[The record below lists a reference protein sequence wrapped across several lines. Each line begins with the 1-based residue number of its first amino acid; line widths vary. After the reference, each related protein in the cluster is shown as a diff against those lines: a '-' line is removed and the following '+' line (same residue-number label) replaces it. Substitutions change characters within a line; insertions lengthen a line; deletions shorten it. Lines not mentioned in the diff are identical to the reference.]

1 MRSGAAGQSAQ
12 ALTMGALLLA
22 VLAATLSCTGG
33 DEDAAAPVVASG
45 AAGTPL
51 AVPPGRYVAITVGA
65 LHACALTRSGAVQCW
80 GSNEHGQLD
89 VPPGRYESIDAGSAN
104 TCAVTVEGGIACWGR
119 GGLWG
124 WPPPRHYVSVSTTG
138 SDTCAVTDSNGV
150 VCWDYSG
157 PSAFHD
163 AASDPFVAVSV
174 GVMVHIDWA
183 DYTTCG
189 LKESGE
195 LVCWGSRGLHVVLP
209 GRYRAVSSTGDG
221 VCALTQQREPV
232 CLSGS
237 HGDAP
242 PGSYTA
248 LSASPHH
255 ACALTEDG
263 KAVCWTRYYTRLT
276 PPDPAPAPY
285 RAISVGVSP
294 RRFGIGD
301 SHRAFACALTDAGE
315 AICWEATDVRVERPD
330 PDPNRYVQVADGAH
344 HTCALTDEGE
354 VVCWGWNS
362 SGQADAPPGLYRAI
376 TAGARHSCALTLE
389 GQAVCWGYRSPG
401 ETHTLPGRYR
411 QIDAKAS
418 GYMTCA
424 LTWDHGAACWDRG
437 APDVHPGSYS
447 AIAAA
452 GVQACGLTDIGEVL
466 CWRQEWARDTYYEL
480 PVGRYASIS
489 GGRLHT
495 CVHSPGGEV
504 ACWGSDSSVGTD
516 VPPGLY
522 TAISAG
528 DFHTCALTDRQAA
541 VCWERGNWAE
551 QIDTPPGRY
560 TAISAGVA
568 RTCAVTVAGEVVCW
582 GDVEYTRLP
591 FSTW

>member
-12 ALTMGALLLA
+12 ALTIGALLLA
-22 VLAATLSCTGG
+22 ALAATLSCTGG
-33 DEDAAAPVVASG
+33 DEDAAAPVVASPVV
-45 AAGTPL
+45 AGEAGSTPL
-51 AVPPGRYVAITVGA
+51 DVPPGRYVAITVGA
-65 LHACALTRSGAVQCW
+65 LHACALTRSGEVACW

-89 VPPGRYESIDAGSAN
+89 VPPGRYESIDAGPAN

-138 SDTCAVTDSNGV
+138 SHTCAVTDSNGV

-163 AASDPFVAVSV
+163 AASGPFVGVSV
-174 GVMVHIDWA
+174 GVHIGWA
-183 DYTTCG
+183 GYRSCG

-221 VCALTQQREPV
+221 VCALTKQREPV

-255 ACALTEDG
+255 ACALTKHG
-263 KAVCWTRYYTRLT
+263 KAVCWTQYYTRLT
-276 PPDPAPAPY
+276 PPDPSPARY
-285 RAISVGVSP
+285 TAISVGVTP
-294 RRFGIGD
+294 RSFGIGD
-301 SHRAFACALTDAGE
+301 SHRAFACALTVAGE
-315 AICWEATDVRVERPD
+315 IVCWEATDVRLERPD
-330 PDPNRYVQVADGAH
+330 PDANRYVQVADGAH

-376 TAGARHSCALTLE
+376 TAGERHSCALTLE
-389 GQAVCWGYRSPG
+389 GEAVCWGHRNPG
-401 ETHTLPGRYR
+401 ETRTLPGRYR
-411 QIDAKAS
+411 QIDTRAD
-418 GYMTCA
+418 GFTTCA
-424 LTWDHGAACWDRG
+424 LTWNHDVACWDRG
-437 APDVHPGSYS
+437 EPDVLSGPYS
-447 AIAAA
+447 AITAA
-452 GVQACGLTDIGEVL
+452 GVQPCGLTDVGEVV
-466 CWRQEWARDTYYEL
+466 CGGREWASRDAYREV
-480 PVGRYASIS
+480 PAGRYTAITGSRFHMCALS
-489 GGRLHT
+489 HE
-495 CVHSPGGEV
+495 GEV
-504 ACWGSDSSVGTD
+504 VCWGDGIRETD
-516 VPPGLY
+516 PPAARY

-528 DFHTCALTDRQAA
+528 YGHTCALTDRQAA
-541 VCWERGNWAE
+541 VCWGPGYLYA
-551 QIDTPPGRY
+551 PSGRY
-560 TAISAGVA
+560 TDISAGVG